1 MNASVSDKTFFRRV
15 MIVIAVIG
23 VVILLVYTGIRIT
36 SLIVIGFAAWI
47 TSETLDISVRYLMRR
62 KLPRWA
68 AVTIT
73 MLVVILL
80 ITAIVTIIAPP
91 VAKELV
97 NLIDLVRRLPEVITD
112 ITENYDAFREAYPL
126 AENILP
132 PAPDGLPS
140 AFLGDGGF
148 NTVVT
153 RLEQAIPLI
162 TNIGAYIGTVLAKI
176 ILYLFLTV
184 LIMLEPEVYYDALV
198 LLLPARLEA
207 RAREIIT
214 LVRKNVESWSG
225 AMLLSIAITS
235 LLYTIVLGVIL
246 QLPDALA
253 LSVIAGIAT
262 IIPTV
267 GNTLALIPVIIV
279 AAPLGL
285 TRVLLAIGL
294 YMAVGTIQD
303 RVVTPA
309 IMRTELSIPVALLIF
324 FQLTLAT
331 LIGPVGLVLAVPL
344 LAILITLVREIYVY
358 DVLGKKPVPEK
369 TDDEANKKPEPEE
382 PAAG

>member
-91 VAKELV
+91 VAQELV

-112 ITENYDAFREAYPL
+112 ITENYEAFRAAYPL
-126 AENILP
+126 VGNILP
-132 PAPDGLPS
+132 PAPDGLPR

-148 NTVVT
+148 NNIVT